1 VIFLSLFLLAA
12 DSIDIDVDPVAYRS
26 TIIME
31 DTITQTSTCT
41 DILYLE
47 FNCGIPYHELSYE
60 MTDTILTARALITF
74 KLCNLNKPDSLV
86 DTLRRQFTIASFK
99 QAAQEQIAFIVQ
111 FGLHIPEGDYAY
123 MIGVTS
129 GEKHGSVSDTIALYL
144 KDYPMSDLMMAR
156 QITIDTLGDYLRK
169 GNLQVVPQASHTFN
183 DRFSHLFVYY
193 EIYNIVPDTSTME
206 VTYEIVA
213 DDGTILSTT
222 AQTIG
227 KKFSSQAVNAG
238 MRIENLDAGE
248 YTLNVHVVDPK
259 SDLVRE
265 KHTGFTIKRAD
276 VLQVSYADMPY
287 YDRIEYFLSSRD
299 YKAFL
304 ELPADGKKIYLEK
317 FWSMRDYPE
326 IADRFEFADANYG
339 EGAKKGSATDRG
351 RIYIKYGE
359 PDEREKSFIAFQ
371 ESKPYEHWQY
381 FNGDQFIFV
390 DIRGTN
396 EYTLIWSNVPGEPNQ
411 PTLYKYLPESLRDLI
426 N

>member
-1 VIFLSLFLLAA
+1 MIFLSLFLFAA
-12 DSIDIDVDPVAYRS
+12 DTIDIDVDPVAYRS

-31 DTITQTSTCT
+31 DTTAQTSTHT

-60 MTDTILTARALITF
+60 MTDTILATRALITF
-74 KLCNLNKPDSLV
+74 KLSNLNKPDSLL

-111 FGLHIPEGDYAY
+111 FGLHIPDGDYVY
-123 MIGVTS
+123 TIGVTS
-129 GEKHGSVSDTIALYL
+129 GDKQGTISDTIALRMD
-144 KDYPMSDLMMAR
+144 DYAMSDLLLAR
-156 QITIDTLGDYLRK
+156 QITLDTIGDYLRK

-193 EIYNIVPDTSTME
+193 EIYDIVPDTGTME
-206 VTYEIVA
+206 ISYEIVA

-222 AQTIG
+222 SQIIS
-227 KKFSSQAVNAG
+227 KKFSSQAMNAG
-238 MRIENLDAGE
+238 MRIKNLDAGE

-265 KHTGFTIKRAD
+265 KHTKFTVQRAD
-276 VLQVSYADMPY
+276 ASQITYADMPY
-287 YDRIEYFLSSRD
+287 YERIEYFLSSRD

-304 ELPADGKKIYLEK
+304 DLPADGKRIYLEK
-317 FWSMRDYPE
+317 FWSMRDYPA
-326 IADRFEFADANYG
+326 IADRFEFADANYS
-339 EGAKKGSATDRG
+339 EGAKKGSTTERG

-359 PDEREKSFIAFQ
+359 PDEREKSFLAYQ

-381 FNGDQFIFV
+381 FNGDQFVFV

-396 EYTLIWSNVPGEPNQ
+396 EYTLIWSNVSGESNQ